1 MKKLLLLLLFVSLI
15 FTSGCQKSQELPL
28 PELDEGMRGQLG
40 IDKNIN
46 EATIDKYLGRDDAV
60 YRDMRMLKD
69 EANYEAIGGDSYLS
83 GFVKGFE
90 VVPYPYLCNVSGLPE
105 EVGSSYTGTTL
116 FTENDGEYTA
126 NYEESMTILETLF
139 PKDKIIFL
147 MCGGGGYSGMT
158 KNMLVSLGWDG
169 DRIYNTGGYWY
180 YDGENNVDI
189 RYASGGKEYRNYA
202 LLDYHHIDFSLLHS
216 LNGES
221 GGSGDDKPQE
231 SDDSFIRITSVDD
244 LKKLESEKKTFAL
257 YVYMPGC
264 VSCASF
270 APVVREFTE
279 KNGITMYA
287 VELSVLS
294 KTSNSVSDRLSY
306 TPSMFI
312 YKDGEVVAYLD
323 PASND
328 DLPYYETVEGLR
340 KWFDQYI
347 ENLSAD
353 ELDQLSQEMFGIP
366 LNNPPKESVPA
377 LFAVW

>member
-1 MKKLLLLLLFVSLI
+1 MKKLLTVLVLVCVL
-15 FTSGCQKSQELPL
+15 FTSGCSKKEGLPL

-90 VVPYPYLCNVSGLPE
+90 VVPFPYLCNVTGLPE
-105 EVGSSYTGTTL
+105 EVGSSYSGTTL
-116 FTENDGEYTA
+116 FTEKDGEYTA
-126 NYEESMTILETLF
+126 NYEESMHILETLF

-147 MCGGGGYSGMT
+147 MCGGGGYAGMT
-158 KNMLVSLGWDG
+158 KKMLVSLGWDG
-169 DRIYNTGGYWY
+169 DKIYNTGGYWY
-180 YDGENNVDI
+180 YEGDNAVDI
-189 RYASGGKEYRNYA
+189 RYAEGGKEYYNFA
-202 LLDYHHIDFSLLHS
+202 MVDYHDIDFSLLHS

-221 GGSGDDKPQE
+221 GGDSGNTDPAEDDT
-231 SDDSFIRITSVDD
+231 FIQIRSLDE
-244 LKKLESEKKTFAL
+244 LNQLENEGKTFAL

-270 APVVREFTE
+270 APIVKEFT
-279 KNGITMYA
+279 KQNGIDMYA
-287 VELSVLS
+287 VELSVLA
-294 KTSNSVSDRLSY
+294 KTRNSVSDRVTY

-323 PASND
+323 PGSND
-328 DLPYYETVEGLR
+328 DLPYYETLDGLTE
-340 KWFDQYI
+340 WFNKYI
-347 ENLSAD
+347 D
-353 ELDQLSQEMFGIP
+353 IKQL
-366 LNNPPKESVPA
+366 ESECDSGCS
-377 LFAVW
+377 F